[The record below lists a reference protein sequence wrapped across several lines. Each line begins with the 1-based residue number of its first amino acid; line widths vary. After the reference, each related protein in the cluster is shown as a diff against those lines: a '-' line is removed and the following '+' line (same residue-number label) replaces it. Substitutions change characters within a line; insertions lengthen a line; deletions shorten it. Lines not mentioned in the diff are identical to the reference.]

1 MASLISHHPTTEKH
15 CSTVVYS
22 QLHTCQIL
30 ARHGSIIF
38 AQQQTHAKCLS
49 HMILVLL
56 RKVSFVPT
64 TWENRWVW
72 KLIKK
77 CKSLEFR
84 ADSIIP
90 TFLLH
95 AHAHTQ
101 NLLFK
106 GRVCACETCEDITSI
121 NFFPTAT
128 AVTAVHLHTTCHI
141 WYVCFCS
148 IYVSNCTFLSW
159 IVH

>member
-1 MASLISHHPTTEKH
+1 LSTTPHYLLIYQYQMASLISHHPTTEKH

-64 TWENRWVW
+64 T
-72 KLIKK
+72 
-77 CKSLEFR
+77 
-84 ADSIIP
+84 
-90 TFLLH
+90 
-95 AHAHTQ
+95 
-101 NLLFK
+101 
-106 GRVCACETCEDITSI
+106 
-121 NFFPTAT
+121 
-128 AVTAVHLHTTCHI
+128 
-141 WYVCFCS
+141 
-148 IYVSNCTFLSW
+148 
-159 IVH
+159 